1 MSVTRGAEDV
11 ERCAHADGLLDLHV
25 GGDLVQRHMARA
37 FHHDLDVVRPGPL
50 GQLTQTHQLFD
61 LADVGGVGEAA
72 AVYTGAMQSWAT
84 RSPGWMV

>member
-1 MSVTRGAEDV
+1 
-11 ERCAHADGLLDLHV
+11 
-25 GGDLVQRHMARA
+25 MARA

-72 AVYTGAMQSWAT
+72 GAAGIA
-84 RSPGWMV
+84 REMVTSCSSQMSRISSKCS